1 MLKYIEVTPKGYML
15 NSTLIK
21 GALARK
27 KRFIIDLD
35 EKTLEIL
42 PEYCCEV
49 DGKLAPDTF
58 KGAWSLS
65 KDEAYTIKRS
75 LNQPDIYVPSAYQC
89 HQAKFDRKAYIEKC
103 YKGELDSSMIVVE
116 NIPLSCILP
125 SDLVLCRSRLYAL
138 YDKNDSYLDIQE
150 GGLDVF
156 QGYTVWSDIVKDL
169 EGSKL
174 ELTPPPLDPPVVWV
188 TYPGS
193 SYGKVALPKSLNSVI
208 KYMSQQ
214 PVIGT
219 MVHNS
224 EGLRKIYTGDLAA
237 VLSPFGF
244 EHKTLVLLTAQ
255 GTRLGVYPV
264 AGAIAKCITRGKILA
279 FGVDGVYQPISHPSS
294 TEKSLSQ
301 ILEAV
306 QAP

>member
-1 MLKYIEVTPKGYML
+1 MVRYIEVKPKGYML

-21 GALARK
+21 AALARK
-27 KRFIIDLD
+27 KRFIIALD

-42 PEYCCEV
+42 PEHCCEV
-49 DGKLAPDTF
+49 DGQLAPDTF

-116 NIPLSCILP
+116 NTPLSCILP
-125 SDLVLCRSRLYAL
+125 SDLVLCRSRLYTL

-169 EGSKL
+169 EELK
-174 ELTPPPLDPPVVWV
+174 LTPPPLDPPVVWV
-188 TYPGS
+188 TYPGN
-193 SYGKVALPKSLNSVI
+193 SYGKEALPKSLNSVI

-264 AGAIAKCITRGKILA
+264 AGAIASCLSNNKVIA
-279 FGVDGVYQPISHPSS
+279 FGVDGVYQPLVVSS
-294 TEKSLSQ
+294 PDIDQVLK
-301 ILEAV
+301 AV
-306 QAP
+306 YT